1 MRGREGNR
9 KRPSALSRMAGDDE
23 IVVRF
28 LNMVRGSLDDKN
40 RRLLEELR
48 LQRPIIFSRPVSV
61 SGTTVTPQEDEDSA
75 PGVSP
80 EVTV

>member
-1 MRGREGNR
+1 MRGRGGNR
-9 KRPSALSRMAGDDE
+9 NTPPALMRMADDDE

-48 LQRPIIFSRPVSV
+48 LQRPIIFSRPI
-61 SGTTVTPQEDEDSA
+61 SGTTVTSQEDEDSA

-80 EVTV
+80 EVAV

>member
-9 KRPSALSRMAGDDE
+9 KRPSALSRMADDE

-48 LQRPIIFSRPVSV
+48 LQRPIIFSRPVS
-61 SGTTVTPQEDEDSA
+61 GTTVTPQEDEDSA